1 MWRSITECCVQLK
14 EGDGLPPIYETQCL
28 YRTVS
33 PRGMG
38 SSLSVPD
45 AQRVFLLMSK
55 LTAWFLYVLFLN
67 TMTQP
72 SSGACPVN
80 TDTELNPKRH
90 MPRGMRRLGVG
101 SPWLPPGLTGF
112 ILTNSGDWPI
122 PLHLP

>member
-1 MWRSITECCVQLK
+1 
-14 EGDGLPPIYETQCL
+14 
-28 YRTVS
+28 
-33 PRGMG
+33 
-38 SSLSVPD
+38 
-45 AQRVFLLMSK
+45 MSK

-72 SSGACPVN
+72 SSGARPVN